1 MGDSNLIA
9 SNIKSGVNIFG
20 VTGTLTE
27 GLKEEKT
34 TLSWSSSQESSL
46 SVNIGGYGQA
56 YQFEKLIT
64 TPYTFTTS
72 YYPKYIGITV
82 HLTNLT
88 NYNNLT
94 IAGAIYNTI
103 FNNSGTVIA
112 QDACGQI
119 QRYGNSTMYY
129 GLNVAL
135 GIAELPTNIIGINWT
150 IPTSMYSYFNSFSS
164 TTRDADLFFIF
175 N

>member
-1 MGDSNLIA
+1 MSVQVTNSGGSPKLQSVSVTPKSTTQTVTPLFGYDGLSSVTVMGDSNLIA

-112 QDACGQI
+112 QDACG
-119 QRYGNSTMYY
+119 
-129 GLNVAL
+129 
-135 GIAELPTNIIGINWT
+135 
-150 IPTSMYSYFNSFSS
+150 
-164 TTRDADLFFIF
+164 
-175 N
+175 